1 MRYPTILGATVLASA
16 ALVAAPAMVKSQT
29 VTEKAEQKAE
39 QAWQKTKDVT
49 LDAKTGAQQKAAEVW
64 SKTKSTGRD
73 AKTATGDS
81 WLTSKT
87 KIALFADERV
97 KGRQISV
104 ETLNGVVTLRGKV
117 DSDEAKA
124 AAASIAGGIEGVTRV
139 RNDLQVV
146 PPDSRKSVEISDD
159 EITRQVENRLAKDGR
174 LKSVDVRTDAGVV
187 TLTGE
192 VPTIIAG
199 AHASEIAREVSG
211 VRSVKN
217 ELVYEPAVSPRGE
230 SNAPKP
236 AQVMTMQQALK
247 DKGYDPGPIDGV
259 MGRKTASALK
269 KYQRTENLNVTGQMD
284 TATAAKLEAHD
295 AKR

>member
-1 MRYPTILGATVLASA
+1 MRYPMILGAAVLASA

-29 VTEKAEQKAE
+29 VTEKGQQKAE

-49 LDAKTGAQQKAAEVW
+49 HDAKAGAQQKAAEVW
-64 SKTKSTGRD
+64 AKTKSAGRD
-73 AKTATGDS
+73 ARTATGDS

-97 KGRQISV
+97 KGTQISV

-124 AAASIAGGIEGVTRV
+124 AAASIAGAIEGVTGV

-146 PPDSRKSVEISDD
+146 SPDSRKSVESSDD
-159 EITRQVENRLAKDGR
+159 EITRGVENRLAKDGR

-192 VPTIIAG
+192 VSTIGAG

-217 ELVYEPAVSPRGE
+217 ELVYEAAVSPHGE
-230 SNAPKP
+230 SKAPRP
-236 AQVMTMQQALK
+236 ARVMAMQQALR

-259 MGRKTASALK
+259 MGSKTASALK
-269 KYQRTENLNVTGQMD
+269 KYQQAENLNVTGQMD
-284 TATAAKLEAHD
+284 AKTAAKL
-295 AKR
+295 KI